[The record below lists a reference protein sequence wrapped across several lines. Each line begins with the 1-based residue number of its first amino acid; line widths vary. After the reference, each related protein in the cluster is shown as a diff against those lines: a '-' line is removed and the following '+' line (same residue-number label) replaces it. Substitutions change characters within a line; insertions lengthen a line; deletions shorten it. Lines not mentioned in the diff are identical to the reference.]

1 MTHNLPVIAASDFL
15 EYHSCVNSPGTN
27 VLVLELVPSISWH
40 DGTIIIPSSANLP
53 LAMVSGK
60 SPLPEETLDRYLRA
74 FVSHAA
80 IPTLVKDMVIGPVTV
95 PKYTNE
101 FWTSRQRQASSIH
114 EISYRA
120 CFKPQLPRFFID
132 LLTRKGDLV
141 YDPFSGRGTT
151 VIEAGL
157 SGRDIVANDA
167 NPLSRIMTEP
177 RFFPPDLAAV
187 EKRLT
192 TIPRESGGA
201 TIDLSMFYHPDT
213 EKEIVALRQYLLNR
227 KADCRDDMIDRWIA
241 MVATNRLTGHSK
253 GFFSVYTLPPNQ
265 AVSQQSQQR
274 INRKRQQIPEYRDT
288 HKIILDK
295 TKSLL
300 RTLSPAEKKNLQR
313 TGKNARLLTG
323 DARSTPDIPDT
334 SVQLTVTSPPF
345 LDIVQ
350 YREDNWLRCWFNG
363 HNEEKIGKQITM
375 ARTLDEWTGVMGS
388 VFRELY
394 RITRYG
400 GYVAFEVGEVR
411 KRTIRLEEHVVPLG
425 ITAGFT
431 CDGVLINQQVFTKTS
446 NIWGVDNMSDGTNT
460 NRIVIFHKS

>member
-1 MTHNLPVIAASDFL
+1 MTGRFPVT
-15 EYHSCVNSPGTN
+15 E
-27 VLVLELVPSISWH
+27 
-40 DGTIIIPSSANLP
+40 TILH
-53 LAMVSGK
+53 
-60 SPLPEETLDRYLRA
+60 RYLGA
-74 FVSHAA
+74 FRSPAA
-80 IPTLVKDMVIGPVTV
+80 IPTIIEDMVVESVRV

-120 CFKPQLPRFFID
+120 CFKPQLPRFFIN
-132 LLTRKGDLV
+132 LLTRRGDVV

-151 VIEAGL
+151 IIEAGIC
-157 SGRDIVANDA
+157 GRDVIANDA

-177 RFFPPDLAAV
+177 RFFPPEIAAV
-187 EKRLT
+187 EKRLAA
-192 TIPRESGGA
+192 IPRDSDGA

-213 EKEIVALRQYLLNR
+213 EKEIVALRQYILQR
-227 KADCRDDMIDRWIA
+227 KAGCRDDMIDRWIA

-265 AVSQQSQQR
+265 AVSPQSQRR
-274 INRKRQQIPEYRDT
+274 INQKRQQSPEYRDT

-300 RTLSPAEKKNLQR
+300 RTLSPSEKKDLKR
-313 TGKNARLLTG
+313 AGKKARLLTG

-334 SVQLTVTSPPF
+334 SIQLTVTSPPF
-345 LDIVQ
+345 LDVVQ

-363 HNEEKIGKQITM
+363 YDEEITGKQITM

-388 VFRELY
+388 VFHELY
-394 RITRYG
+394 RITKSG

-425 ITAGFT
+425 ITAGFI
-431 CDGVLINQQVFTKTS
+431 CDGVLINQQIFTKTS
-446 NIWGVDNMSDGTNT
+446 NIWGVNNMASGTNT